1 MNRTSSWIKT
11 ALVAGICAFAAA
23 HGAAQT
29 LTVIHNMKT
38 AEGTSPMLGLIFDS
52 SGNLYGV
59 AGEGGASNAG
69 SVFKLTPSGSSFT
82 EKTLYS
88 FKGGTDGGTPV
99 GSVVMDTSGNLYG
112 TTKLGGAN
120 GVGVAYKLTKSGS
133 TFTES
138 VIHAFGGSGDGQY
151 PVGNLIFDS
160 SGNLYGTTEGGGA
173 HGNGQEMVGGI
184 AFKLAPKSG
193 GGWTETIMHSFG
205 GTGDGISPRA
215 NLVKDSS
222 GNFYGTAFV
231 GGSHSAGIVFKLAP
245 KSGGGWTETVI
256 HNFNPALNFGSTDG
270 ANPAAG
276 LILTS
281 GNHLFGTTVGGGDF
295 GGGVAFEL
303 SSSGSTWTETVLN
316 PFFAGFFSPHSVYAG
331 LVFDMSGNLWGA
343 TVIGNDSCCPG
354 LYGIIFEL
362 TPNATGY
369 WNEVDVYRFD
379 GTHGSGPAIGSM
391 VFDSSGNLYG
401 ATQNGGA
408 NKVGAVFKLVP

>member
-1 MNRTSSWIKT
+1 
-11 ALVAGICAFAAA
+11 
-23 HGAAQT
+23 
-29 LTVIHNMKT
+29 
-38 AEGTSPMLGLIFDS
+38 MLGLIFDS

-173 HGNGQEMVGGI
+173 HGNGQEMVGGV

-205 GTGDGISPRA
+205 GTADGISPRA
-215 NLVKDSS
+215 NLVQDTS
-222 GNFYGTAFV
+222 GNFFGTTFL
-231 GGSHSAGIVFKLAP
+231 GGSSSAGVVFKLAP
-245 KSGGGWTETVI
+245 KSGGGWTETII
-256 HNFNPALNFGSTDG
+256 HNFNPAENFGATDG

-276 LILTS
+276 LVFTN

-303 SSSGSTWTETVLN
+303 SSSGSTWTETVLF
-316 PFFAGFFSPHSVYAG
+316 PFFFGFFEPHSVYSG
-331 LVFDMSGNLWGA
+331 LVFDTSGNLYGA
-343 TVIGNDSCCPG
+343 TLVGNETCCPG
-354 LYGIIFEL
+354 FYGTIFEL

-369 WNEVDVYRFD
+369 WNEKDIYNFD

-408 NKVGAVFKLVP
+408 NKVGAVFKIVP